1 MRDLLRWICLGAASG
16 LLTQHLWQ
24 CLVLDAVVLVLFS
37 PPLSSERRS
46 TEADR
51 G

>member
-24 CLVLDAVVLVLFS
+24 CLVLDVLFS